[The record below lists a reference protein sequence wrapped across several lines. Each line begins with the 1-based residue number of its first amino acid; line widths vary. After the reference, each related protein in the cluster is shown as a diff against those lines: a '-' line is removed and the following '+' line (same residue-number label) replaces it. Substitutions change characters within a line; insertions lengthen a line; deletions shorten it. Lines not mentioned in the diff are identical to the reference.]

1 MYKKFNLLILTMFG
15 LGNSRYAP
23 GTVASFITCL
33 IYIVLFNYKVNIL
46 ILIGLVSLIFL
57 YSIFILDELKNS
69 FSEIDAKEIVI
80 DEFVGQS
87 IPLLSIYNLVLFN
100 NINNFILYTFSVF
113 FLFRLFDIF
122 KPYPINIIDKKI
134 KNGFGVMLDDVL
146 AGIYS
151 VIVFFLIFIVLN
163 YV

>member
-1 MYKKFNLLILTMFG
+1 
-15 LGNSRYAP
+15 
-23 GTVASFITCL
+23 
-33 IYIVLFNYKVNIL
+33 
-46 ILIGLVSLIFL
+46 
-57 YSIFILDELKNS
+57 
-69 FSEIDAKEIVI
+69 
-80 DEFVGQS
+80 
-87 IPLLSIYNLVLFN
+87 NLVLFN

-151 VIVFFLIFIVLN
+151 VIVFFLIFIFLN